1 MSEIINETINEL
13 NKPTQNN
20 VFSIEDNPVT
30 VLEKINQVERY
41 LKQIDTHVDT
51 SINTANEALE
61 KANNAFEANGTLVK
75 INGENQLTWS
85 ADFAESERQKS
96 KNLFDLNYNGTFGS
110 TTEISVSKYI
120 SLKSIYGEKFT
131 INNNLLQYSFTRGSV
146 GDIYTNII
154 FKNLKPSTTYTISF
168 VPISVTTESTSVH
181 FLGVY
186 DVQVNLGTKVTRTIT
201 TDENGQFNTGYG
213 IWISSQNA
221 TFTVSNVQLEEGSVA
236 TDYQPYNGAIVH
248 EKDIEP
254 YLIYD
259 IDTKNTIG
267 ENAYI
272 NGIKFGAGTNIN
284 VAGTNINVAG
294 YSKIKTYSRVYNT
307 YNITEV
313 VIDKTGWTGNSF
325 MIFDGVPTT
334 KNVGILIYHEGPNIT
349 PAECFNFSDN
359 TTLNNNDNAY
369 VYRIEGVK

>member
-1 MSEIINETINEL
+1 MSEIIDETINKL

-20 VFSIEDNPVT
+20 VFSIEDDPVT

-41 LKQIDTHVDT
+41 LKQIDTSVDT

-96 KNLFDLNYNGTFGS
+96 KNLFNYEDIIPTTGLTTDNNGTFYID
-110 TTEISVSKYI
+110 TTIYYVVRQLNIPFELNKTYTMSGNVVSITGGDRPTFEFAVKY
-120 SLKSIYGEKFT
+120 KDGEWVSYASNVITGAGIVSASFTPTKEVDLFELRFVRQNTVGQELQAT
-131 INNNLLQYSFTRGSV
+131 INNL
-146 GDIYTNII
+146 
-154 FKNLKPSTTYTISF
+154 
-168 VPISVTTESTSVH
+168 
-181 FLGVY
+181 
-186 DVQVNLGTKVTRTIT
+186 
-201 TDENGQFNTGYG
+201 
-213 IWISSQNA
+213 
-221 TFTVSNVQLEEGSVA
+221 QLEEGSTA

-254 YLIYD
+254 ILIYD

-267 ENAYI
+267 GTAYT
-272 NGIKFGAGTNIN
+272 NGVKFGANTI
-284 VAGTNINVAG
+284 INVAG

-325 MIFDGVPTT
+325 MIFGEASAI
-334 KNVGILIYHEGPNIT
+334 KNVGMLIYHEGQNIT
-349 PAECFNFSDN
+349 PTECFNFSDG

-369 VYRIEGVK
+369 IYRIEGVK

>member
-30 VLEKINQVERY
+30 VLEKMNQIERY
-41 LKQIDTHVDT
+41 LKQIDTSVDT

-96 KNLFDLNYNGTFGS
+96 KNLFDYAKFQQVGRANYYLEVNVGS
-110 TTEISVSKYI
+110 
-120 SLKSIYGEKFT
+120 SI
-131 INNNLLQYSFTRGSV
+131 
-146 GDIYTNII
+146 
-154 FKNLKPSTTYTISF
+154 
-168 VPISVTTESTSVH
+168 
-181 FLGVY
+181 GVY
-186 DVQVNLGTKVTRTIT
+186 APVVNSGGIYCWIEQY
-201 TDENGQFNTGYG
+201 DENKTLLKG
-213 IWISSQNA
+213 
-221 TFTVSNVQLEEGSVA
+221 SNYWEDKFILQLEPTTKYLRFDTVEDYAQFMICYANSV
-236 TDYQPYNGAIVH
+236 DEIGNYQPYNGAIVH

-254 YLIYD
+254 VLIYD
-259 IDTKNTIG
+259 KDTKNTIG
-267 ENAYI
+267 ETAYT
-272 NGIKFGAGTNIN
+272 NGVKFGAS
-284 VAGTNINVAG
+284 TNINVAG

-325 MIFDGVPTT
+325 MVFGEASAI
-334 KNVGILIYHEGPNIT
+334 KNVGILIYTEGTNIT
-349 PAECFNFSDN
+349 PAECFNFSDG
-359 TTLNNNDNAY
+359 TGINNNDNAY

>member
-13 NKPTQNN
+13 NKPSPNN
-20 VFSIEDNPVT
+20 IFSIEDDPVT

-41 LKQIDTHVDT
+41 LKQIDTRVDT

-120 SLKSIYGEKFT
+120 SLKSVYGEKFT
-131 INNNLLQYSFTRGSV
+131 INTNLPQYSFTRGNT
-146 GDIYTNII
+146 GDIFTNII
-154 FKNLKPSTTYTISF
+154 FSNLKPSTSYTISF
-168 VPISVTTESTSVH
+168 VPISVTTESTAVH

-186 DVQVNLGTKVTRTIT
+186 NVQDRLGTKVTITIT
-201 TDENGQFNTGYG
+201 TDENGRFNRDYG
-213 IWISSQNA
+213 IWISAQNT

-236 TDYQPYNGAIVH
+236 TDYQPYNGEIVH

-254 YLIYD
+254 VLIYD
-259 IDTKNTIG
+259 IDTKNTING
-267 ENAYI
+267 TPYTA
-272 NGIKFGAGTNIN
+272 GIKFGAN
-284 VAGTNINVAG
+284 TNINVAG
-294 YSKIKTYSRVYNT
+294 YSKIKIYSRVYNT

-325 MIFDGVPTT
+325 MIFGEASAI
-334 KNVGILIYHEGPNIT
+334 KNVGIMIYHEGQNIT
-349 PAECFNFSDN
+349 PAECFNFSDG